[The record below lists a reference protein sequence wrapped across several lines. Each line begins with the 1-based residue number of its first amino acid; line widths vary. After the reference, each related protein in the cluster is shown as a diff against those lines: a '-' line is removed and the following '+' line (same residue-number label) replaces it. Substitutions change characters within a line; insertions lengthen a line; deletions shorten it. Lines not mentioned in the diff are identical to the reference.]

1 MENINE
7 TQKRKG
13 KFPFRLGFGILF
25 GLLGWLVPYIGVNST
40 LLPAKLQVLD
50 PTNKVQIVALLAT
63 IAMIVATISN
73 IIEGALS
80 DRTVSRIGKRNPWI
94 IFGCVA
100 TLICFFILTKVT
112 SIRSIIIIWVF
123 YQIALNMMVAPLVA
137 FIADKAP
144 KEYRGTISSF
154 Y

>member
-50 PTNKVQIVALLAT
+50 PTNKVQIVA
-63 IAMIVATISN
+63 
-73 IIEGALS
+73 
-80 DRTVSRIGKRNPWI
+80 
-94 IFGCVA
+94 
-100 TLICFFILTKVT
+100 
-112 SIRSIIIIWVF
+112 
-123 YQIALNMMVAPLVA
+123 
-137 FIADKAP
+137 
-144 KEYRGTISSF
+144 
-154 Y
+154 